1 LGLGAILA
9 VLLISFIAVN
19 RLGVGAMR
27 GGIDSS
33 VSAKINDL
41 VRAWEGTSSLV
52 TVTGGGD
59 RYTLR
64 SGRIALMLRHSQS
77 GISDEEVGRLQ
88 QEILDKAKKELGE
101 PPEVVAIALGTA
113 SRGARLVVYG
123 FTINPNWVPTSY
135 AIGAELSTSNR
146 EMNTIFKEAVE
157 WFKQQMT
164 TQYGG
169 TP

>member
-1 LGLGAILA
+1 M
-9 VLLISFIAVN
+9 LLISFIAVN
-19 RLGVGAMR
+19 RLGVRVMR

-41 VRAWEGTSSLV
+41 VRAWEGTSSPV

-64 SGRIALMLRHSQS
+64 SGRIALLLRHSQS
-77 GISDEEVGRLQ
+77 GISDEEVGRLR

-101 PPEVVAIALGTA
+101 PPEVFAIARGTA
-113 SRGARLVVYG
+113 SSGARLVVYG
-123 FTINPNWVPTSY
+123 FTVSTGWVPTDY
-135 AIGAELSTSNR
+135 GIHAGLNTSNR
-146 EMNTIFKEAVE
+146 EMNIIFKDALE

-164 TQYGG
+164 TQCGG

>member
-1 LGLGAILA
+1 
-9 VLLISFIAVN
+9 
-19 RLGVGAMR
+19 MR

-64 SGRIALMLRHSQS
+64 SGRIALMLRHTQS

-101 PPEVVAIALGTA
+101 PPEVFAIALGTA
-113 SRGARLVVYG
+113 SSGARLVVYG
-123 FTINPNWVPTSY
+123 FKVSTGWVPTDY
-135 AIGAELSTSNR
+135 GMHAGLNTSNR
-146 EMNTIFKEAVE
+146 EMNIIFKEAVE

-164 TQYGG
+164 TLYGG